1 MPVMSYSDV
10 SSLYI
15 RKTLEKMEIKIQ
27 AQTLTKLNN
36 TKVIAFTIKNKNKEE
51 VALPGLVKNHLGIK
65 IDSKLSWK

>member
-15 RKTLEKMEIKIQ
+15 RKTIEKMEIKIQ
-27 AQTLTKLNN
+27 AQTLTILNN
-36 TKVIAFTIKNKNKEE
+36 TTVIVFTIKNKNKEV

>member
-15 RKTLEKMEIKIQ
+15 RKTIEKMEIKIQ
-27 AQTLTKLNN
+27 AQTLPKLNN
-36 TKVIAFTIKNKNKEE
+36 TKVIAFTIKNKNKEV
-51 VALPGLVKNHLGIK
+51 VALPGLVKNQLGIK

>member
-15 RKTLEKMEIKIQ
+15 GKTIEKMEIKIQ

-36 TKVIAFTIKNKNKEE
+36 TKVIAFTNRIKNKEV
-51 VALPGLVKNHLGIK
+51 VALPGLVKNQLGIK